1 MKWAASMILSLI
13 RWFTAAVLLLIPD
26 FLTYSVVCADNGVW
40 PVKEMIFDRL
50 GYTFTLISP
59 IAFAF
64 FALSCFLFKRKKS
77 VSEKRA
83 DFVTAAAIA
92 VFSAAVFLCVSG
104 GAPSPEAAFSRTGY
118 CLSGSDEGARLAEF
132 FGIPSNGFFT
142 RILPVLLPFE
152 APAQTA
158 WAVKSISPAAF
169 WAFAASLYFI
179 LTVSAKFF
187 AVSRWPLFNLSSGL
201 FLVWILAG
209 WHAAY
214 LFAAGRFGWPPA
226 VFSAGITGFNFLA
239 GIILI
244 LIMRRLTVDPLR

>member
-26 FLTYSVVCADNGVW
+26 FLTYSVVCADNGVG

-104 GAPSPEAAFSRTGY
+104 GAPSPALRFNLERRGAISSVSTPTSNFYFSCAGWW
-118 CLSGSDEGARLAEF
+118 
-132 FGIPSNGFFT
+132 
-142 RILPVLLPFE
+142 LLPGVRASPPRRHPLFFFDTGLWLL
-152 APAQTA
+152 PGIWA
-158 WAVKSISPAAF
+158 WSPA
-169 WAFAASLYFI
+169 
-179 LTVSAKFF
+179 
-187 AVSRWPLFNLSSGL
+187 RR
-201 FLVWILAG
+201 
-209 WHAAY
+209 
-214 LFAAGRFGWPPA
+214 AAGSRK
-226 VFSAGITGFNFLA
+226 S
-239 GIILI
+239 
-244 LIMRRLTVDPLR
+244 DH